1 MQSISFE
8 YAYDMRPRN
17 WPQQV
22 PHLAAKFTPHHAR
35 FAEELMACGEY
46 AALYADVEVEANARH
61 PHRPHWNNGYLP
73 ALDGVGIGAYIGRN
87 RASRY
92 VEVGSG
98 NSTRFARHAIDKLKL
113 ATRITSIDPYPR
125 ADIDEICHDLQRVP
139 FEQSDMRVFESLS
152 AGDIVLIDNSH
163 RSFANSDVTVFFC
176 EVLPRLKP
184 GVVYGIHDI
193 FLPYDYPA
201 AWNERAYNEQYLL
214 AAYLLGGAGGD
225 EILLPASYCCWTD
238 ELKPPVA
245 KALQGLK
252 VDHWGGM
259 FWARKA

>member
-1 MQSISFE
+1 MQTITFE
-8 YAYDMRPRN
+8 YAYDMRPRD
-17 WPQQV
+17 WPRQV
-22 PHLAAKFTPHHAR
+22 PHLAGSFTTQHGR
-35 FAEELMACGEY
+35 FAAELEATGEY
-46 AALYADVEVEANARH
+46 AALYTDVQNAADPRA
-61 PHRPHWNNGYLP
+61 PHRPHWQNGFLP
-73 ALDGVGIGAYIGRN
+73 ALDGVGIGAYIARSK
-87 RASRY
+87 AARY

-125 ADIDEICHDLQRVP
+125 ADIDEICHDLQRTP
-139 FEQSDMRVFESLS
+139 FEHSDMRVFDDLA

-176 EVLPRLKP
+176 EVLPRLKA
-184 GVVYGIHDI
+184 GVIYAIHDI

-225 EILLPASYCCWTD
+225 EILLPASYCCWT
-238 ELKPPVA
+238 E
-245 KALQGLK
+245 ALQPSVRVALKGLS
-252 VDHWGGM
+252 VDPWGGM
-259 FWARKA
+259 FWARKG